1 MKIVQIIDYSGDLLG
16 LADDGELYVLIHEN
30 LGFGLHKPTW
40 KKHCESYGPALHKTV
55 LDQVADYI
63 KNSCYTSTDL
73 FKAVEQN
80 YSNGAFVVDTTE
92 KVLVM
97 QSNDER
103 VIVSV
108 LKCTASVHV
117 EDNVQVVQPA
127 IKITTTNM
135 RNGKVESALLINKSG
150 GTYERVLYV

>member
-16 LADDGELYVLIHEN
+16 LADDGELYVLIQEN

-73 FKAVEQN
+73 FKAVEQY
-80 YSNGAFVVDTTE
+80 YSNGAVAMSISE
-92 KVLVM
+92 KKLTM
-97 QSNDER
+97 RSNDDR
-103 VIVSV
+103 VVVSV
-108 LKCTASVHV
+108 LKCTAVVQV
-117 EDNVQVVQPA
+117 EDNVKAERPA
-127 IKITTTNM
+127 IKVTTINT
-135 RNGKVESALLINKSG
+135 RNQHTESVLLVNKRG
-150 GTYERVLYV
+150 GVYERI